1 MDHDRITPISSS
13 LPPSPFVK
21 VVVIGSAIDCRDASG
36 SIEIG
41 LKSHYSPIPGKHDNP
56 VTWAFI
62 SKDFPI
68 SPAISGNNKISLFLH
83 LAARNVHR
91 KRFGYLR
98 FRLEDGYPWYQGG
111 REGEVRDRIVSS
123 IFFWR
128 MGIRTCDNNFLEY
141 GEKYIIKF
149 ACFFFIFMFFYI
161 HFLFMSVF
169 RCYLIPL

>member
-13 LPPSPFVK
+13 LSPPRPSVK
-21 VVVIGSAIDCRDASG
+21 VVALVIGSAIDCRDASG

-68 SPAISGNNKISLFLH
+68 SPSPPVISGNNKISLFLH

-91 KRFGYLR
+91 KRFWVFTISSGRWLSVISGR
-98 FRLEDGYPWYQGG
+98 KEGKKGG
-111 REGEVRDRIVSS
+111 
-123 IFFWR
+123 
-128 MGIRTCDNNFLEY
+128 
-141 GEKYIIKF
+141 
-149 ACFFFIFMFFYI
+149 
-161 HFLFMSVF
+161 
-169 RCYLIPL
+169 